1 MTEFSTTPTMNA
13 SKLLKITKKQEL
25 KLRLYVIN
33 NNTHYF
39 LNRGKLERGFSNSLT
54 VTYSRNNIFSAF
66 SKMAFLFDELIRLR
80 IVGMSN
86 KSDSDELLYI
96 LNLIPVNRKIR
107 TFLDW
112 KVFSPEFTKK
122 MSRLFEVRNDL
133 MHNITISDV
142 SYKLEQNLSLSNKKN
157 FQKFSSD
164 MKSGW
169 DELLKIYITVQ
180 DKTLEKFISSEKS

>member
-1 MTEFSTTPTMNA
+1 
-13 SKLLKITKKQEL
+13 
-25 KLRLYVIN
+25 
-33 NNTHYF
+33 
-39 LNRGKLERGFSNSLT
+39 
-54 VTYSRNNIFSAF
+54 
-66 SKMAFLFDELIRLR
+66 MAFLFDELIRLR

-142 SYKLEQNLSLSNKKN
+142 PYKLEQNLSLSNKKN